1 MMERYEIEKRIVQMA
16 EEIKRF
22 YDENVPN
29 GGSLHISFLY
39 GNSDADILIYN
50 CANADRNYSGY
61 VDVFS
66 KGEEV
71 YSLGKDGECGDF
83 LRDKEGRWTK

>member
-1 MMERYEIEKRIVQMA
+1 MTRHEIEKRIVQMA
-16 EEIKRF
+16 EEIKKF

-39 GNSDADILIYN
+39 GSDYADILIYN
-50 CANADRNYSGY
+50 LACADTNYSGY

-71 YSLGKDGECGDF
+71 CSLGHDGKCGEF
-83 LRDKEGRWTK
+83 LRDKEGRWME

>member
-1 MMERYEIEKRIVQMA
+1 MTRHEIEKRIVQMA

-29 GGSLHISFLY
+29 GGSLHFSFLY
-39 GNSDADILIYN
+39 GIDADILIYN
-50 CANADRNYSGY
+50 RACTDSNYSGY

-71 YSLGKDGECGDF
+71 YSLGHDGEYGEF
-83 LRDKEGRWTK
+83 LRDKEGRWIK